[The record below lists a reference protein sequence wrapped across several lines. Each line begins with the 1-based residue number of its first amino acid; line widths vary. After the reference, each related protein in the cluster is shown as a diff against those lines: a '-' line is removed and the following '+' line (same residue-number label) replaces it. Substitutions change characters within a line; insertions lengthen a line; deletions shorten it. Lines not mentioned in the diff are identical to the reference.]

1 MTDTGE
7 AKNDCDGNHDYD
19 QKQLATEDD
28 MPPTP
33 TDECNGIC
41 ITKQKGYFSQAK
53 DYAP

>member
-33 TDECNGIC
+33 TDECNGI
-41 ITKQKGYFSQAK
+41 
-53 DYAP
+53 